1 MALFSSYFLL
11 TLTNKLTNLGK
22 TLFMYTDNE
31 SPVIEILI
39 FFFILIEFYLFLISF
54 LQVIRYVYILL
65 FIVFFF
71 DLHVLVRQMCH

>member
-1 MALFSSYFLL
+1 MNLRSLKFL
-11 TLTNKLTNLGK
+11 
-22 TLFMYTDNE
+22 
-31 SPVIEILI
+31 S